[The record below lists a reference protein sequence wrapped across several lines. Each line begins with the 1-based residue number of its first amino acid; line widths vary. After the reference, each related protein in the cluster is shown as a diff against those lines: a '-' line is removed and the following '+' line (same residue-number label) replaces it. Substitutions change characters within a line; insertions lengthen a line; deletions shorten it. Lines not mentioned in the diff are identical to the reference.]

1 LKAMNN
7 EIHIPVLLNEVLE
20 YLALSAGDTFIDATL
35 GFGGHSQEVLKRIGT
50 KGKLIGIE
58 QDQAVI
64 EMAAQ
69 KLNGENVI
77 LVNENFEKLDEILNS
92 LKIKK
97 VDKILFDLGVSS
109 FHFDSSGRGFSF
121 QKDEP
126 LDMRLSQKTSISASD
141 LVGGLSAKEL
151 ADLIYTLGDESMSR
165 QIANAIVEAR
175 RKKRIETTGELTA
188 VIESVVPRRAKI
200 NPSTKTFQALRIAV
214 NDELNILQKTL
225 PIAVDHLN
233 KNGRIAVISFHSGE
247 DRIVK
252 NIFKRLKQDQK
263 IEILTK
269 KPLVATED
277 EIRENPRS
285 RSAKLRVAQA
295 I

>member
-1 LKAMNN
+1 MKVMNN

-20 YLALSAGDTFIDATL
+20 YLALSPGDTVVDATL
-35 GFGGHSQEVLKRIGT
+35 GFGGHSREILKRIGP
-50 KGKLIGIE
+50 KGKLVGIE
-58 QDQAVI
+58 QDQTVI

-69 KLNGENVI
+69 KINGDNVI
-77 LVNENFEKLDEILNS
+77 LVNENFEKLDQILGD

-121 QKDEP
+121 QKNEP
-126 LDMRLSQKTSISASD
+126 LDMRLSKQTSIRASD

-188 VIESVVPRRAKI
+188 IIESVVPKRAKI

-214 NDELNILQKTL
+214 NNELDILQKTL

-252 NIFKRLKQDQK
+252 NIFKHLKQDQK

-277 EIRENPRS
+277 EIKENPRS